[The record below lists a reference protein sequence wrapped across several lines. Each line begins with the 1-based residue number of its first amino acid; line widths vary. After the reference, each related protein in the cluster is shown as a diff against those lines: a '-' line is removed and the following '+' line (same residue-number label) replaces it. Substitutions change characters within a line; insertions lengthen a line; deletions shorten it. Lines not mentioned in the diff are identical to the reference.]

1 MNFDFKNGMNLRIIT
16 KNHAAGAEKGF
27 LRKWISKSY
36 DRSTAMPPVWELI
49 LIWLSSNGE
58 NDYMIQK
65 NAKERA
71 S

>member
-1 MNFDFKNGMNLRIIT
+1 MNVDSKNGMNLRIIT
-16 KNHAAGAEKGF
+16 KNHAADSEKRF
-27 LRKWISKSY
+27 LTKWISKSY
-36 DRSTAMPPVWELI
+36 DRSTAKPPVWELI
-49 LIWLSSNGE
+49 LIWLFSNVE